1 MKTLNELK
9 TELMKN
15 ENFKKI
21 YEEKQPLMNFIHDII
36 ELRYKKGWTQED
48 LAKAI
53 GTTKNTISKI
63 EKGEQNI
70 SYQTMLKLV
79 NALNGKLFISAQ
91 GDRVIKLSEETMNI
105 LINISKRSGKPP
117 VQIIEESIHKYK
129 LK

>member
-1 MKTLNELK
+1 MKTLNKLK
-9 TELMKN
+9 NKLMKN
-15 ENFKKI
+15 KNFRNI
-21 YEEKQPLMNFIHDII
+21 YEEKRPLMDFINDII

-70 SYQTMLKLV
+70 NYQTMQKLV

-91 GDRVIKLSEETMNI
+91 GDRVIKLSEKTMNI
-105 LINISKRSGKPP
+105 LINISKRSGKSP
-117 VQIIEESIHKYK
+117 VQIIEEFI
-129 LK
+129 LKE

>member
-9 TELMKN
+9 TKLMKN
-15 ENFKKI
+15 ENFRNI

-53 GTTKNTISKI
+53 ETTKNTISKI
-63 EKGEQNI
+63 EKGKQNI

-91 GDRVIKLSEETMNI
+91 GNRVIKLSEETMNI
-105 LINISKRSGKPP
+105 LINISKRSGKSP
-117 VQIIEESIHKYK
+117 VQIIEESIRKYK

>member
-1 MKTLNELK
+1 MKTLNKLK
-9 TELMKN
+9 NKLMKN
-15 ENFKKI
+15 KNFKNI
-21 YEEKQPLMNFIHDII
+21 YEKNQPLMDFIDDII

-63 EKGEQNI
+63 EKGKQNI
-70 SYQTMLKLV
+70 NYQTMQKLV

-105 LINISKRSGKPP
+105 LNDISKRSGKSP
-117 VQIIEESIHKYK
+117 VQIIEEFI
-129 LK
+129 LKE

>member
-53 GTTKNTISKI
+53 GITKNTISKI

-70 SYQTMLKLV
+70 NYQTMLKLV
-79 NALNGKLFISAQ
+79 NALNGKLFITAQ

-105 LINISKRSGKPP
+105 LIDISKRSGKSP
-117 VQIIEESIHKYK
+117 VQIIEESIRKYK

>member
-9 TELMKN
+9 TKLMKN

-70 SYQTMLKLV
+70 NYQTMLKLV
-79 NALNGKLFISAQ
+79 NALNGKLFITAQ

-105 LINISKRSGKPP
+105 LIDISKRSGKSP
-117 VQIIEESIHKYK
+117 VQIIEESIRKYK

>member
-9 TELMKN
+9 TKLMKN

-105 LINISKRSGKPP
+105 LINISKRSGKSP
-117 VQIIEESIHKYK
+117 VQIIEESIRKYK

>member
-9 TELMKN
+9 TKLMKY

-21 YEEKQPLMNFIHDII
+21 YEENQPLMNFIHDII

-70 SYQTMLKLV
+70 NYQTMLKLV
-79 NALNGKLFISAQ
+79 NALNGKLFITAQ

-105 LINISKRSGKPP
+105 LIDISKRSGKSP
-117 VQIIEESIHKYK
+117 VQIIEESIRKYK

>member
-105 LINISKRSGKPP
+105 LINISKRSGKSP
-117 VQIIEESIHKYK
+117 VQIIEESIRKYK

>member
-9 TELMKN
+9 TKLMKY

-21 YEEKQPLMNFIHDII
+21 YEENQPLMNFIHDII

-105 LINISKRSGKPP
+105 LIDISKRSGKSP
-117 VQIIEESIHKYK
+117 VQIIEESIRKYK

>member
-1 MKTLNELK
+1 
-9 TELMKN
+9 MKN
-15 ENFKKI
+15 KNFKNI
-21 YEEKQPLMNFIHDII
+21 YEENQPLMDFIDDIL

-70 SYQTMLKLV
+70 SYQTMQKLV
-79 NALNGKLFISAQ
+79 NVLNGKLFISAH
-91 GDRVIKLSEETMNI
+91 GNRVIKLSEETMNI
-105 LINISKRSGKPP
+105 LNDISKRSGKSP
-117 VQIIEESIHKYK
+117 VQIIEESIRKYK

>member
-70 SYQTMLKLV
+70 NYQTMLKLV

-105 LINISKRSGKPP
+105 LINISKRSGKSP
-117 VQIIEESIHKYK
+117 VQIIEESIRKYK

>member
-1 MKTLNELK
+1 MKTLNKLK
-9 TELMKN
+9 NKLMKN
-15 ENFKKI
+15 KNFKNI
-21 YEEKQPLMNFIHDII
+21 YEKNQPLMDFIDDII

-70 SYQTMLKLV
+70 NYQTMQKLV

-91 GDRVIKLSEETMNI
+91 GDRVIKLSEKTMNI
-105 LINISKRSGKPP
+105 LINISKRSGKSP
-117 VQIIEESIHKYK
+117 VQIIEEFI
-129 LK
+129 LKE

>member
-9 TELMKN
+9 NKLMKN
-15 ENFKKI
+15 KNFKNI
-21 YEEKQPLMNFIHDII
+21 YERNQPLMGFIDDII

-48 LAKAI
+48 LANAI

-70 SYQTMLKLV
+70 SYQTMQKLV

-105 LINISKRSGKPP
+105 LINISKRSGKSP
-117 VQIIEESIHKYK
+117 VQIIEESIRKYK

>member
-1 MKTLNELK
+1 MKTLNKLK
-9 TELMKN
+9 NKLMKN
-15 ENFKKI
+15 KNFRNI
-21 YEEKQPLMNFIHDII
+21 YEKNQPLMDFIHDIL

-70 SYQTMLKLV
+70 SYQTMQKLV

-105 LINISKRSGKPP
+105 LINISKCSGKSPM
-117 VQIIEESIHKYK
+117 QIIEESIRKYK